1 MENQNNHRRI
11 PALGIVI
18 DSVSVPRAVE
28 ISQKFFYNDYF
39 NFVLF
44 AGSWLALESQTS
56 DEIRKFISEADLI
69 LPGDHNIEKVAEQES
84 EESFQALYLDGL
96 LSALAQME
104 GHVCVL
110 CETEQI
116 EEDIVNNILED
127 YPGLTVECVL
137 YEQDDEEALEALVNK
152 INGYF
157 PDLVL
162 PIVSLEK
169 QQSLLL
175 THKETLST
183 KLFIG
188 SETLFKQIIEEPKE
202 SSVIVKWLMN
212 CLHLGKKAI
221 DNEFWQKYNAE
232 KENTGNK

>member
-11 PALGIVI
+11 PALGIVV
-18 DSVSVPRAVE
+18 DSVSVPRAIE

-162 PIVSLEK
+162 PAQRLNQILCRGDQPRLVFPDKLIASGGIEIIVPSRKSEDLPIVRK
-169 QQSLLL
+169 CD
-175 THKETLST
+175 
-183 KLFIG
+183 IG
-188 SETLFKQIIEEPKE
+188 RYQ
-202 SSVIVKWLMN
+202 
-212 CLHLGKKAI
+212 
-221 DNEFWQKYNAE
+221 
-232 KENTGNK
+232 

>member
-11 PALGIVI
+11 PALGIVV
-18 DSVSVPRAVE
+18 DSVSVPRAIE

-127 YPGLTVECVL
+127 YI
-137 YEQDDEEALEALVNK
+137 EENTTEKEGVNVGQISAFI
-152 INGYF
+152 INQYTAFSGA
-157 PDLVL
+157 PNGKKNLKTI
-162 PIVSLEK
+162 PIVE
-169 QQSLLL
+169 
-175 THKETLST
+175 
-183 KLFIG
+183 I
-188 SETLFKQIIEEPKE
+188 
-202 SSVIVKWLMN
+202 
-212 CLHLGKKAI
+212 
-221 DNEFWQKYNAE
+221 
-232 KENTGNK
+232 